1 MFKRDL
7 HQIIVDQCFQGKASI
22 LLGARQVGKTT
33 LLKQIIQEQR
43 TEVQYLCDAVLGIC
57 SSDGIVCQLKRPF

>member
-7 HQIIVDQCFQGKASI
+7 HQIIVDQCFQGKAII

>member
-1 MFKRDL
+1 MYKRDL
-7 HQIIVDQCFQGKASI
+7 HQIIVDQCFHGKAII

-43 TEVQYLCDAVLGIC
+43 TEVQYLCDAVLGF
-57 SSDGIVCQLKRPF
+57 VLPMA